1 MKLAKKGLKQGGTS
15 ITKSKLPLKKTSLKT
30 TPSLKANLSKPKPR
44 KKLEEK
50 TAQQLVK
57 PADDAF
63 SKYIRLRDSAWDGDR
78 RVVKCIDCDRV
89 GVVYAG
95 GKWKKGFDN
104 GHYITRGVMTL
115 RYDEMNCNAQSAHCN
130 AWRDKGDVYKDYT
143 KAVDKKYGKGVAK
156 ELRDMSKLD
165 GAKKIPPK
173 EDLLDIIYTCRAYIK
188 KELGQAA

>member
-1 MKLAKKGLKQGGTS
+1 M
-15 ITKSKLPLKKTSLKT
+15 KKTSLKT

-50 TAQQLVK
+50 NARELVK
-57 PADDAF
+57 LADEAF
-63 SKYIRLRDSAWDGDR
+63 SKYIRLRDGKWEDG
-78 RVVKCIDCDRV
+78 KLICSCIDCDRV
-89 GVVYAG
+89 VISYENGR
-95 GKWKKGFDN
+95 WRKGIEN
-104 GHYITRGVMTL
+104 GHYVTRGIMTL
-115 RYDEMNCNAQSAHCN
+115 RYDEMNCNAQASYCN

-143 KAVDKKYGKGVAK
+143 KAVDKKYGKGAAK